1 MPSMNAGTLGAIV
14 RRILLDAEQKTADQS
29 DLCLLKCFV
38 TEKDEA
44 AFAALM
50 KRHGR
55 LVFAVC
61 RSVLDQEQDA
71 EDAFQATFL
80 VLARMASSI
89 RKGDSLASW
98 LHGVA
103 RRTALKA
110 RQAMN
115 TRRRI
120 ERNAEIRAA
129 EQPASE
135 AALRELQAILHEE
148 VGRLAEKY
156 RAPFV
161 LCCLEGKS
169 RAEAAQ
175 QLGWK
180 EGTVSG
186 RIAMAREVLQ
196 RRLTQR
202 GVALPAALCAAA
214 VAPAAAPAAAI
225 V

>member
-89 RKGDSLASW
+89 RKGNSLASW

-103 RRTALKA
+103 LRTALKA
-110 RQAMN
+110 RAAMN

-120 ERNAEIRAA
+120 ERHARTLTP

-135 AALRELQAILHEE
+135 AAFRELQAILHEE

-169 RAEAAQ
+169 RSEASEE
-175 QLGWK
+175 LGWK
-180 EGTVSG
+180 EGTVAS
-186 RIAMAREVLQ
+186 RVAQARKLLEARLL
-196 RRLTQR
+196 RR
-202 GVALPAALCAAA
+202 GIALPAALA
-214 VAPAAAPAAAI
+214 
-225 V
+225 